1 MTAFTYLPWIGI
13 AVATVVAFLLGGA
26 WYSPPLFGNRWMTAL
41 GKTKE
46 ELGAP
51 GPAMAITFG
60 TALLTS
66 IGVAMIEQ
74 RMMLSTMGAVR
85 LGLTLGVLIQGASM
99 LSDQAFTKTS
109 RELLFIQVGYRILML
124 VAISVILQLVWR

>member
-1 MTAFTYLPWIGI
+1 MSSLPWIGI
-13 AVATVVAFLLGGA
+13 IAAAVVAFLLGGA
-26 WYSPPLFGNRWMTAL
+26 WYAPPLFGNRWMTAL

-60 TALLTS
+60 TAVLTA
-66 IGVAMIEQ
+66 IGVALIEQ
-74 RMMLSTMGAVR
+74 RLILSTMGAVR

-109 RELLFIQVGYRILML
+109 RELLCIQAGYRIVML
-124 VAISVILQLVWR
+124 VAIAVVLHLVWR

>member
-1 MTAFTYLPWIGI
+1 MTTLPWIGI
-13 AVATVVAFLLGGA
+13 IVAAVVAFLLGGA

-51 GPAMAITFG
+51 GPAMAITFL
-60 TALLTS
+60 TALVTS
-66 IGVAMIEQ
+66 IGVALIEQ
-74 RMMLSTMGAVR
+74 RLILSTMGAVR

-109 RELLFIQVGYRILML
+109 RELLYIQAGYRILML
-124 VAISVILQLVWR
+124 VAIAVVLQLVWR